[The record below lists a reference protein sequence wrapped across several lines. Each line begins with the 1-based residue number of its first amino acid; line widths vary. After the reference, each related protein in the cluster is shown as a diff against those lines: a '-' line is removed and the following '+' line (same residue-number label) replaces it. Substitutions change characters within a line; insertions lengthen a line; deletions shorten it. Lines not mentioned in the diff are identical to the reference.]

1 MIFGQ
6 FERMVAFRY
15 LRARRA
21 EGFVSVIAIFSLLG
35 IMLGVAT
42 LIIVMSVMNGFRI
55 EFVNHILGIEGHLS
69 VLSAKGPLADFDAL
83 DKRIRA
89 IPGVVAARP
98 QVQGQ
103 VLASTN
109 SGSTGVLVRGM
120 RADDIAA
127 QPLLAGAVDP
137 AALAQFKDDGVIVGV
152 RLAQRL
158 GVAAGGNVTI
168 VSPNGNATA
177 FGTMPRIKTYKIVGV
192 FDLGMYQYDNNM
204 IMMPLTAAQLFFN
217 TGTGVTSV
225 EIFAKDPDNL
235 DAVRAALGELIG
247 PSARIVDWRQTQ
259 ASYINAIEIE
269 RNVMFLILTLIIL
282 VAAFN
287 IISGMIMMV
296 KDKGH
301 DIAILRTMGA
311 TRGMILR
318 IFILSG
324 ASIGV
329 VGTFL
334 GFVIGTEFAL
344 HIEAIRQFV
353 QDIVGVNLFS
363 AEIYFFTRIPAQ
375 VYASDVVTVV
385 AMAFALSFL
394 ATLYP
399 SWRAARLDPVEA
411 LRYE

>member
-158 GVAAGGNVTI
+158 GVAAGGNITI

-204 IMMPLTAAQLFFN
+204 IMMPLAAAQLFFN

-344 HIEAIRQFV
+344 HIESIRQFV